1 MDNNE
6 KLINRMNPFLKIIIL
21 IIITVIGSLE
31 FNPFLPTAL
40 IIMGIV
46 TASVF
51 SDLTI
56 KELLKSIRLFLVMSI
71 GFMGFIL
78 LSRFISKEDLMVL
91 SVMGLG
97 LKIVLISIY
106 TAIFVK
112 TTDPTKMVIS
122 LIKYF
127 KIPPKFAY
135 AFLTAYRFLPT
146 FKEEFE
152 IIKHAYQVRGVVES
166 KNIFVNIWNTKRYV
180 IPMMATAVRKGIR
193 ISMAME
199 TRAFGKYK
207 TRTYYRQLVINR
219 DEVFASIFYITMV
232 ICITVIFSMIGLTN
246 LGFRFL
252 AQ

>member
-1 MDNNE
+1 MDNKL
-6 KLINRMNPFLKIIIL
+6 KLINRMNPFLKIVIL
-21 IIITVIGSLE
+21 IIITIIGSLE

-40 IIMGIV
+40 IILAII
-46 TASVF
+46 TASLF

-56 KELLKSIRLFLVMSI
+56 KELLKSVKVFLGMSI

-78 LSRFISKEDLMVL
+78 LSRFISKEDLMIL
-91 SVMGLG
+91 SVLGLG
-97 LKIVLISIY
+97 LKITLISIY
-106 TAIFVK
+106 SAIFVK

-127 KIPPKFAY
+127 KLPPKFAY

-146 FKEEFE
+146 FKEEFD
-152 IIKHAYQVRGVVES
+152 IIKHAYQVRGIVES
-166 KNIFVNIWNTKRYV
+166 KNIFINIWNTKRYV
-180 IPMMATAVRKGIR
+180 IPMMAMAVRKGIR

-207 TRTYYRQLVINR
+207 TRTYYRQLAIYK
-219 DEVFASIFYITMV
+219 DEVIASTLYIFTVIFIT
-232 ICITVIFSMIGLTN
+232 IIFSMIGLTN

-252 AQ
+252 A

>member
-1 MDNNE
+1 MDNKV

-21 IIITVIGSLE
+21 IIITIIGSLE

-40 IIMGIV
+40 IIMAIV
-46 TASVF
+46 TASLF

-56 KELLKSIRLFLVMSI
+56 KELLKSIRVFLGMSI

-78 LSRFISKEDLMVL
+78 LSRFISKEDLMIL
-91 SVMGLG
+91 SVFGLG

-106 TAIFVK
+106 SAIFVK

-127 KIPPKFAY
+127 KLPPKFAY

-146 FKEEFE
+146 FKEEFD
-152 IIKHAYQVRGVVES
+152 IIKHAYQVRGIVES
-166 KNIFVNIWNTKRYV
+166 KNVFVNIWNTKRYV

-207 TRTYYRQLVINR
+207 TRTYYRQLVINK
-219 DEVFASIFYITMV
+219 DEIVASTFYITM
-232 ICITVIFSMIGLTN
+232 IIFITIIFSIIGLTN

-252 AQ
+252 A

>member
-1 MDNNE
+1 MDNKV

-21 IIITVIGSLE
+21 IIITIIGSLE

-40 IIMGIV
+40 IIIAII
-46 TASVF
+46 TASLF

-56 KELLKSIRLFLVMSI
+56 KELLKSVRVFLGMSI

-78 LSRFISKEDLMVL
+78 LSRFISKEDLMIISVL
-91 SVMGLG
+91 GLG

-106 TAIFVK
+106 SAIFVK

-127 KIPPKFAY
+127 KLPPKFAY

-146 FKEEFE
+146 FKEEFD
-152 IIKHAYQVRGVVES
+152 IIKHAYQVRGIVES
-166 KNIFVNIWNTKRYV
+166 KNVFVNIWNTKRYV

-199 TRAFGKYK
+199 TRSFGKYK
-207 TRTYYRQLVINR
+207 TRTYYRQLAINK
-219 DEVFASIFYITMV
+219 DEVIASTFYITMV
-232 ICITVIFSMIGLTN
+232 IFITIIFSMIGLTN

-252 AQ
+252 A

>member
-1 MDNNE
+1 MDNRV
-6 KLINRMNPFLKIIIL
+6 KLINRMNPFFKIIIL
-21 IIITVIGSLE
+21 IIITIIASLE

-40 IIMGIV
+40 IIMAIV
-46 TASVF
+46 TASLF

-56 KELLKSIRLFLVMSI
+56 KELLKSIRVFLGMSI

-78 LSRFISKEDLMVL
+78 LSRFISKEDLMIL
-91 SVMGLG
+91 SVFGLG

-106 TAIFVK
+106 SAIFVK

-127 KIPPKFAY
+127 KLPPKFAY

-146 FKEEFE
+146 FKEEFD
-152 IIKHAYQVRGVVES
+152 IIKHAYQVRGIVES
-166 KNIFVNIWNTKRYV
+166 KNVFVNIWNTKRYV

-207 TRTYYRQLVINR
+207 TRTYYRQLVINK
-219 DEVFASIFYITMV
+219 DEVVASTFYITMV
-232 ICITVIFSMIGLTN
+232 IFITIIFSMIGLTN

-252 AQ
+252 A